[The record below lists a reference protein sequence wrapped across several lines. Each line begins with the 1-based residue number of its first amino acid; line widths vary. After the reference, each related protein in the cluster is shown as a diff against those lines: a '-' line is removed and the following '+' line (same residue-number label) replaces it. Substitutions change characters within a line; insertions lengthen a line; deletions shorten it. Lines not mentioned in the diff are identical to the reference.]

1 MANSIREVMNKK
13 TKALIIDDYVTAIAA
28 VEDKDAVI
36 DKLTVQNRILSEKV
50 EELTKLATNS
60 NKTTSPDQQLLL
72 QQKDMFIEQVSTQLS
87 RRQSELEYRI
97 NIDAYSDEI
106 LAQILA
112 FRKYIHDMLKKIE
125 TSEQGVK

>member
-28 VEDKDAVI
+28 VEDKDALI

>member
-13 TKALIIDDYVTAIAA
+13 TKSLIIDDYVTAIAA